1 MEAARRRYEKRRRGA
16 SSWLRA
22 PKGQGLD
29 KSTTIPHIQTRT
41 FRQVRGAACAC
52 PGSTMFSREALKIER
67 TMTPSHGT
75 PNQAGPRKLFL
86 LYFIA

>member
-1 MEAARRRYEKRRRGA
+1 MEGARRRYEEKRRRGA

-22 PKGQGLD
+22 PKGQGLE
-29 KSTTIPHIQTRT
+29 KSTTMPHIQTRT

-67 TMTPSHGT
+67 TMAPSHGA
-75 PNQAGPRKLFL
+75 PNRAGP
-86 LYFIA
+86 